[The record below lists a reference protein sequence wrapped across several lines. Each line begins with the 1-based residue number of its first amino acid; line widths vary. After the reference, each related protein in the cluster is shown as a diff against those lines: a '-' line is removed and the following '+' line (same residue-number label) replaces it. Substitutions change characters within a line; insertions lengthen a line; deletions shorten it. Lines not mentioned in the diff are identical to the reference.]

1 MGDNPVVKSI
11 TKASPQDENFGLIS
25 QGAEEIG
32 LSLTAE
38 QILSFEKYL
47 SELKDWSGRENLLSR
62 ANDREIIIKDFLDS
76 LTVSKHLFQGAFLLD
91 LGSGAGFPGIPL
103 RIIRPDLRV
112 FLLEATRKKIY
123 FLKNIKRV
131 LRLEG
136 LEIHWAE
143 ETKEGFGG
151 IFDFVVSRAFG
162 SLRKFMSEG
171 LHFLKPGGVLL
182 AMKGKKGEEELGESL
197 PHIEKMGLTLAFTD
211 RLILPFLGHSRVL
224 IGLRK
229 G

>member
-1 MGDNPVVKSI
+1 MVKSLKI
-11 TKASPQDENFGLIS
+11 AFPQDENLQLLS
-25 QGAEEIG
+25 QGAEEFG
-32 LSLTAE
+32 LSLTSE

-47 SELKDWSGRENLLSR
+47 SELKDWAGRTNLLSR
-62 ANDREIIIKDFLDS
+62 ANDREIILKDFLDS
-76 LTVSKHLFQGAFLLD
+76 LTVTRHLFPGAFLLD
-91 LGSGAGFPGIPL
+91 LGSGAGFPGVPL

-112 FLLEATRKKIY
+112 FLLEATRKKVY

-143 ETKEGFGG
+143 ETKEGFRG

-162 SLRKFMSEG
+162 PLRKFSSEG
-171 LHFLKPGGVLL
+171 LHYLKPGGILL
-182 AMKGKKGEEELGESL
+182 AMKGKKGEEELGESI
-197 PHIEKMGLTLAFTD
+197 HYIEKMGLTVAFID
-211 RLILPFLGHSRVL
+211 RFILPFLGHSRVL

-229 G
+229 K

>member
-1 MGDNPVVKSI
+1 MKSLK
-11 TKASPQDENFGLIS
+11 KAFPQDDNLRLLS
-25 QGAEEIG
+25 QGAEEFG
-32 LSLTAE
+32 LSLTSE

-47 SELKDWSGRENLLSR
+47 SELKDWAGRTNLLSR
-62 ANDREIIIKDFLDS
+62 ANDREIILKDFLDS
-76 LTVSKHLFQGAFLLD
+76 LTVTRHLFPGAFLLD

-112 FLLEATRKKIY
+112 FLSEATRKKVY

-143 ETKEGFGG
+143 ETKECFGG
-151 IFDFVVSRAFG
+151 IFDFVISRAFG
-162 SLRKFMSEG
+162 SLRKFTSEG
-171 LHFLKPGGVLL
+171 RHFLKPGGVLL
-182 AMKGKKGEEELGESL
+182 AMKGKKGEEELGKSL
-197 PHIEKMGLTLAFTD
+197 PYIEKMGLTLAFTD

-229 G
+229 GGSSPIS